1 MASRRVKA
9 AAAAFVGVCLIIS
22 AVELISSPTPTE
34 VASQYRRFLQEEQQ
48 SSSDDADAEPRGSRP
63 PVNPVLQQHIKPLSR
78 EPDPDRETVLFY
90 HIPKSGGTTLKSIYK
105 CMDLALA
112 VRVGVEP
119 RFGHDKDEELVV
131 FSPGATGANFVNVD
145 TLTRKGIL
153 RAEKMG
159 LVPSGVADLIVTSS
173 LNFAVEHLYD
183 PMHKGRV
190 LSLFRDPA
198 ERLISKFYYSQVA

>member
-1 MASRRVKA
+1 MVNRRVKA
-9 AAAAFVGVCLIIS
+9 AAAALVGVCMMIS
-22 AVELISSPTPTE
+22 AVNLLSSPTQTD
-34 VASQYRRFLQEEQQ
+34 VASQYRRFLQEEQ
-48 SSSDDADAEPRGSRP
+48 DDDYEPRSGRP
-63 PVNPVLQQHIKPLSR
+63 AVNPVIRQHIKPINR

-105 CMDLALA
+105 CMDKVLA

-119 RFGHDKDEELVV
+119 QFGHDKDEKLVV

-145 TLTRKGIL
+145 TLSRKGIL

-159 LVPSGVADLIVTSS
+159 LVPSNMADLIVTGS

-183 PMHKGRV
+183 SMQKGRV
-190 LSLFRDPA
+190 LSLFRDPV